1 MWFKNLTL
9 FDLEDEWTLPPAQ
22 LEERLAKHPLQPC
35 AAMAL
40 ESLGWLSPRDNGAL
54 VEHQEKHFLITLGHE
69 QKLLPSSVIND
80 VAKEKAEE
88 FEAARGFKPG
98 RKQMRD
104 FKERATVELLP
115 RAFARRRKV
124 HAWVDTGNK
133 RIVVDASSLARAEI
147 VIEQLRDALGH
158 LAVVPPYVDPSP
170 RSTLTQWLEAGRAPQ
185 PFALGDECELT
196 TTDNEKSVVRYLRHS
211 LDSEQI
217 QRHLKEGMSVSRLGL
232 QWRDRLSLVVDEK
245 LQLKRVAFLEV
256 DETAEADNELDA
268 DQQFEADF
276 AVMTGELSQL
286 LNDLFVAFGGSK

>member
-1 MWFKNLTL
+1 M
-9 FDLEDEWTLPPAQ
+9 
-22 LEERLAKHPLQPC
+22 
-35 AAMAL
+35 
-40 ESLGWLSPRDNGAL
+40 
-54 VEHQEKHFLITLGHE
+54 
-69 QKLLPSSVIND
+69 
-80 VAKEKAEE
+80 
-88 FEAARGFKPG
+88 
-98 RKQMRD
+98 
-104 FKERATVELLP
+104 
-115 RAFARRRKV
+115 
-124 HAWVDTGNK
+124 
-133 RIVVDASSLARAEI
+133 
-147 VIEQLRDALGH
+147 
-158 LAVVPPYVDPSP
+158 VPPYVDPSP

-217 QRHLKEGMSVSRLGL
+217 QRHLKEGMSVSKLGL